1 MGRIRNGIGIALL
14 AGAVAFGASGC
25 GGTASATAAKGSDSS
40 PVANGGDPSVGAKAS
55 PSASPSP
62 THPAGPPVQLDSIYP
77 LSGETVGVAQPI
89 SIVFTHSVAASARKA
104 VEQALKVTTSV
115 PMTGAWHWFG
125 DRRVDWRPQ
134 NYWASGT
141 KVSVDADLNNVTDGN
156 GRWGTHD
163 YHHSFTIGADI
174 ETKVSVPGHWMK
186 VYRNGSLIK
195 TMPIDAGSP
204 TFPSWN
210 GTMAVMDKQP
220 EVRMTSCS
228 VGISCDKS
236 SPNYYDI
243 TLPWDVHLT
252 QSGTYVHYST
262 GDPYPGHSY
271 GSHGCVHL
279 SLADSKWF
287 YNLTQPGDPV
297 TISGSSRATVDGDN
311 GYAAFTL
318 SWSSWLSGSAAG
330 ALPTTVG

>member
-1 MGRIRNGIGIALL
+1 VGRIRNGIGIALL

-25 GGTASATAAKGSDSS
+25 GGTASATAAKSPAPLASGSTPS
-40 PVANGGDPSVGAKAS
+40 GGAAPSS

-62 THPAGPPVQLDSIYP
+62 THPAGPPVELDSIYP
-77 LSGETVGVAQPI
+77 LSGETVGVAQPV
-89 SIVFTHSVAASARKA
+89 SIVFTHSVAQSARKA

-115 PMTGAWHWFG
+115 PLTGAWHWFSS
-125 DRRVDWRPQ
+125 RRVDWRPE
-134 NYWASGT
+134 NYWPSGT
-141 KVSVDADLNNVTDGN
+141 KVSVDADLNNITDGN

-174 ETKVSVPGHWMK
+174 ESQVNVPGHSMK

-204 TFPSWN
+204 DFPSWD
-210 GTMAVMDKQP
+210 GTMAVIDKQAQ
-220 EVRMTSCS
+220 VRMTSCS
-228 VGISCDKS
+228 VGISCDKK

-252 QSGTYVHYST
+252 DSGTYVHYST
-262 GDPYPGHSY
+262 GDPNPGHSY

-279 SLADSKWF
+279 SLSDSKWF
-287 YNLTQPGDPV
+287 YNLSQPGDPV
-297 TISGSSRATVDGDN
+297 TITGSPRGNVAGDN

-318 SWSSWLSGSAAG
+318 SWSAWLSGSAAG